1 MKFHRIVLASA
12 ILFPFWLGACA
23 PYRGT
28 RISEPPLETHEN
40 LVYLD
45 SALSATI
52 QCESLEAEELSSGRV
67 HVYARFF
74 NKQNHTAE
82 CQVRLKFKDDKGR
95 IVDET
100 GWLPFVLPRR
110 ESTEFKHTS
119 LSHDVKDFTFLLRKA
134 K

>member
-1 MKFHRIVLASA
+1 MRFHRVIRACAV
-12 ILFPFWLGACA
+12 LFPLCLCACA
-23 PYRGT
+23 PYKGT
-28 RISEPPLETHEN
+28 RVSEPPLETHEN

-45 SALSATI
+45 SALGTTI
-52 QCESLEAEELSSGRV
+52 QCETLEAEELSSGRV

-74 NKQNHTAE
+74 NKQNRTAE
-82 CQVRLKFKDDKGR
+82 CQVQIKFKDDRGR
-95 IVDET
+95 VVDDT